1 MGDNI
6 RFLDTLIDP
15 RYLSSFFSFNNNDH
29 QEEEDEEETPHN
41 RSQPQFSSLPPLI
54 NEPKTQLKNAFS
66 TNFDPNQF
74 LRSDSKYTLIPTD
87 KDEEIVDDNHE
98 VIEIHNGK
106 QVHRYAVLSTDIDE
120 EDEEEEEQ
128 ETCLSD
134 QMIPQMRPQQ
144 PHFFNPNHSYA
155 TIMERAVASPQK
167 FLQPMATS
175 SPQKISTP
183 QKNLAT
189 QRLHELLSTPPK
201 PKSPMHQQQ
210 QQQMSQM
217 NQMQQFQNRTPQK
230 MTRFQPTPTR
240 FEYERRVEEEVYQ
253 RTTTPIKQQQL
264 QQQQQG
270 YTPQRL
276 RYDQR
281 TMSMA
286 SVTTTATN
294 GDFRTTAIITP
305 RLQQLESSD
314 TRDLEAFNK
323 SRESDIYK
331 IASAA
336 RTIGGIAFMMILCGV
351 LNAGLCLYIIAMRGL
366 LYYLISGIISGFLCI
381 ALGSLGLKSQRTPWH
396 PNRNYISGL
405 VLVIVF
411 SLLNC
416 SALSALIAVRP
427 ALGSPIHDMITGV
440 VLGLSV
446 LKVIL
451 ICLGV
456 VTSQCCSAPPP
467 DNRVQ
472 VR

>member
-1 MGDNI
+1 MTFVFSFI
-6 RFLDTLIDP
+6 R
-15 RYLSSFFSFNNNDH
+15 FSFNNVQLGDD
-29 QEEEDEEETPHN
+29 EDEEDAPHN
-41 RSQPQFSSLPPLI
+41 RSQPQFSSLPPVL
-54 NEPKTQLKNAFS
+54 NEPVSQMKNAFS
-66 TNFDPNQF
+66 TNFDPNQLF
-74 LRSDSKYTLIPTD
+74 RSDSKYTLIPTD

-106 QVHRYAVLSTDIDE
+106 QVHRYAVLPTDIDE
-120 EDEEEEEQ
+120 EDEEEEQ

-134 QMIPQMRPQQ
+134 QRITTNNTSQVRPMIPQQ

-155 TIMERAVASPQK
+155 TIRDKVVASSQK
-167 FLQPMATS
+167 FQQPIATS
-175 SPQKISTP
+175 SPQRISTP

-201 PKSPMHQQQ
+201 PKSPMVQHNMQPQQL
-210 QQQMSQM
+210 
-217 NQMQQFQNRTPQK
+217 NRTPQK
-230 MTRFQPTPTR
+230 MTRFQQTPPTR
-240 FEYERRVEEEVYQ
+240 FEYERTVEEVYQ
-253 RTTTPIKQQQL
+253 RTTTPKNSQ
-264 QQQQQG
+264 
-270 YTPQRL
+270 YMPQRL

-281 TMSMA
+281 TMSQA
-286 SVTTTATN
+286 SVATTH
-294 GDFRTTAIITP
+294 GDLRTMAVITP

-323 SRESDIYK
+323 SRESEIYK
-331 IASAA
+331 IASTA
-336 RTIGGIAFMMILCGV
+336 RTIGGIALMMILCGV

-366 LYYLISGIISGFLCI
+366 VYYLISGIISGFLCI
-381 ALGSLGLKSQRTPWH
+381 ALGSLGLKSHRTPQL

-427 ALGSPIHDMITGV
+427 AIGSPIHDMITGV
-440 VLGLSV
+440 VLGISV

-456 VTSQCCSAPPP
+456 VTSQCCSILPP
-467 DNRVQ
+467 DNRVNTT
-472 VR
+472 R

>member
-1 MGDNI
+1 M
-6 RFLDTLIDP
+6 
-15 RYLSSFFSFNNNDH
+15 
-29 QEEEDEEETPHN
+29 
-41 RSQPQFSSLPPLI
+41 I
-54 NEPKTQLKNAFS
+54 NEPKSQMKNAFS
-66 TNFDPNQF
+66 TNFDPNQL

-120 EDEEEEEQ
+120 EDEEEEEE
-128 ETCLSD
+128 ETCLND
-134 QMIPQMRPQQ
+134 HQMIPRPMQSLPLPPPLRFNNQ
-144 PHFFNPNHSYA
+144 NPNHSYA
-155 TIMERAVASPQK
+155 SIREMMVASPQK
-167 FLQPMATS
+167 FLYPVATS
-175 SPQKISTP
+175 SPQKIPTP

-201 PKSPMHQQQ
+201 PKVQVQQPVAV
-210 QQQMSQM
+210 
-217 NQMQQFQNRTPQK
+217 RTPQK
-230 MTRFQPTPTR
+230 VTRFEQTPTR
-240 FEYERRVEEEVYQ
+240 YEYERREEVYQ
-253 RTTTPIKQQQL
+253 RTTTPNKQF
-264 QQQQQG
+264 
-270 YTPQRL
+270 TPQRL

-281 TMSMA
+281 TMSST
-286 SVTTTATN
+286 SVATTN
-294 GDFRTTAIITP
+294 GDLRTMAVITP

-336 RTIGGIAFMMILCGV
+336 RTIGGIALMMILVGV
-351 LNAGLCLYIIAMRGL
+351 LNSGLCLYIIAMRGL
-366 LYYLISGIISGFLCI
+366 VYYLISGIIAGFLCI
-381 ALGSLGLKSQRTPWH
+381 ALGSLGLKSQRTPWF
-396 PNRNYISGL
+396 PNRNYMSGL

-411 SLLNC
+411 ALLNC
-416 SALSALIAVRP
+416 SALSVLIAVRP
-427 ALGSPIHDMITGV
+427 ATGSPIHDMITGV

-456 VTSQCCSAPPP
+456 VTSQCCNLLPP

>member
-1 MGDNI
+1 M
-6 RFLDTLIDP
+6 
-15 RYLSSFFSFNNNDH
+15 
-29 QEEEDEEETPHN
+29 
-41 RSQPQFSSLPPLI
+41 
-54 NEPKTQLKNAFS
+54 KNAFS

-120 EDEEEEEQ
+120 EDEEEEE
-128 ETCLSD
+128 ETCLSN
-134 QMIPQMRPQQ
+134 QMKTIPPQMRPQQ

-155 TIMERAVASPQK
+155 TIREKGIASPQK
-167 FLQPMATS
+167 FHQPVATS
-175 SPQKISTP
+175 SPQRISTP

-201 PKSPMHQQQ
+201 PKSPLVQQQ
-210 QQQMSQM
+210 QQQYQQQQ
-217 NQMQQFQNRTPQK
+217 QMQQTNFQQPQFNNRTPHK

-240 FEYERRVEEEVYQ
+240 FEYERRVEEEIYQ
-253 RTTTPIKQQQL
+253 RTTTPNNKQ
-264 QQQQQG
+264 
-270 YTPQRL
+270 YAPQRL
-276 RYDQR
+276 HYDQR

-286 SVTTTATN
+286 SVATTATN
-294 GDFRTTAIITP
+294 GDLRTTAIITP

-314 TRDLEAFNK
+314 YRDPEAFNK

-331 IASAA
+331 IASTA

-351 LNAGLCLYIIAMRGL
+351 LNAGLCLYIIALRGL
-366 LYYLISGIISGFLCI
+366 VYYLISGIISGFLCI
-381 ALGSLGLKSQRTPWH
+381 ALGSLGLKSQRTPWY

-427 ALGSPIHDMITGV
+427 AIGSPIHDMITGV

-456 VTSQCCSAPPP
+456 VTSQCCNVLPP

>member
-1 MGDNI
+1 MNFI
-6 RFLDTLIDP
+6 ILIISLSP
-15 RYLSSFFSFNNNDH
+15 SSFSFTANDN
-29 QEEEDEEETPHN
+29 EDEDEDEAPHN
-41 RSQPQFSSLPPLI
+41 LSHPQFSSLPPTI
-54 NEPKTQLKNAFS
+54 NNEPSKSQMKNAFS
-66 TNFDPNQF
+66 TNFDPNML
-74 LRSDSKYTLIPTD
+74 LRSDSRYTLIPTD

-120 EDEEEEEQ
+120 EDEEEEE

-134 QMIPQMRPQQ
+134 QMMMTPPLPPQMRPMLPQQ

-155 TIMERAVASPQK
+155 TIREKVVASPQK
-167 FLQPMATS
+167 FQQPMATS

-201 PKSPMHQQQ
+201 PKSPLVHQPQH
-210 QQQMSQM
+210 QM
-217 NQMQQFQNRTPQK
+217 NRTPQK

-240 FEYERRVEEEVYQ
+240 FEYERREEIYQ
-253 RTTTPIKQQQL
+253 RTTTPKNQHQGINNQNQQ
-264 QQQQQG
+264 

-281 TMSMA
+281 TMSCT
-286 SVTTTATN
+286 SVATMNGNTN
-294 GDFRTTAIITP
+294 GDLRTTAIITP

-366 LYYLISGIISGFLCI
+366 VYYLISGIISGFLCI
-381 ALGSLGLKSQRTPWH
+381 ALGSLGLKSQRTPWF

-427 ALGSPIHDMITGV
+427 AIGSPIHDMITGV

-456 VTSQCCSAPPP
+456 VTSQCCNILPP